1 MDIPILYRPM
11 NLAQSTRSPQG
22 VRLLDNET
30 TAFYSRYLMKRA
42 ISGLVFEIPDEWD
55 ENYFQYTL
63 FGWGFGA
70 VLDLPRYGISFQG
83 GNLFGRNLYY
93 QPTRFITANPL
104 IRTPSN
110 GWKVHEEAVVLKL
123 QPDYTGLFDV
133 VTAFAQRLAL
143 AYEAWQMNTQNSKL
157 AYVLGVDN
165 KAQKATFDR
174 LFDKIQ
180 SGQPAAV
187 TGTNL
192 IDKKTGK
199 PLWFSFSNDL
209 RANYIAPDI
218 TEDMRAVMNE
228 FDSFVGIPANSNAQ
242 KRERQIVDEVNANN
256 VETDT
261 ILDLIVR
268 TLGRDMA
275 EANRKFGL
283 NLSVKKRYPLLN
295 GGERGAEGGRDGA
308 AV

>member
-1 MDIPILYRPM
+1 MDIPIMYRAM
-11 NLAQSTRSPQG
+11 NLAQASRSPQG

-42 ISGLVFEIPDEWD
+42 ISGLVFDLPPEWD
-55 ENYFQYTL
+55 ENYVLYTL

-70 VLDLPRYGISFQG
+70 VLDLPRYGVVFQG
-83 GNLFGRNLYY
+83 GNLYGRNLYY

-104 IRTPSN
+104 IRTPSM
-110 GWKVHEEAVVLKL
+110 GWKIHKEAVVLKL
-123 QPDYTGLFDV
+123 QPDYCGLMDV

-157 AYVLGVDN
+157 AYVIGVDN
-165 KAQKATFDR
+165 KAQKSTFDR

-180 SGQPAAV
+180 SGEPAAV
-187 TGTNL
+187 VGTNL

-199 PLWFSFSNDL
+199 PLWFNFSNDL
-209 RANYIAPDI
+209 RSNYIAPEI
-218 TEDMRAVMNE
+218 TGDMRAVMNE
-228 FDSFVGIPANSNAQ
+228 FDSFVGIPANNSAS
-242 KRERQIVDEVNANN
+242 KKERQIVDEVNANN

-268 TLGRDMA
+268 TLSRDMA
-275 EANRKFGL
+275 EANAKFGL
-283 NLSVKKRYPLLN
+283 SLAVRKRYPLLD
-295 GGERGAEGGRDGA
+295 GGERDAGKEGSVNA
-308 AV
+308 